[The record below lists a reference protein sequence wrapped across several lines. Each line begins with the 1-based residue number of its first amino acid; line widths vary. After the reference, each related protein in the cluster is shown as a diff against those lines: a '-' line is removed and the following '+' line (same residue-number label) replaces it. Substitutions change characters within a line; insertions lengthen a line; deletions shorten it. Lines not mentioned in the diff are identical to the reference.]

1 MISKISILMLVV
13 VVSMIVTAAAV
24 PAYADQE
31 RIDKLQ
37 TQIQKHEDR
46 ILVLED
52 KKNSPNPAANL
63 DERIQRLVDKIADK
77 QAIIDR
83 LIDAIPDTSVP
94 ETVPDTAIP
103 ETPHPTF
110 DITSTYFVDSFS
122 VASQDTTPLGL
133 AFSTN
138 GAKMFVVGNVGD
150 DVNEYIL
157 TTPFDVS
164 TASFVDSFSVA
175 SQDTYPFDLA
185 FSTNGD
191 KMFVVGNV
199 GQDVNEYTLSQ
210 PFDVS
215 TASFVDSFSVASQE
229 ISPLGLA
236 FSTNGAKMFVVGNV
250 GDDVN
255 EYILTTPF
263 DVSTASFV
271 DSFSVASQDTTP
283 LGLAFSTNGAKMF
296 VVGNVGDDVNEY
308 ILTTPFD
315 VSTASFVDSFSVAS
329 QDTAPTGLAFS
340 TNGDKMFVLGDDGN
354 DVNEYELTSVSEL
367 LPVSK
372 PPDIPDTPAPEPVPD
387 TPAPEPVPDTP
398 APEPVPDTP
407 IPESVIIEDSSDLE
421 RIQTLNTNLNAM
433 AAQISELI
441 SHFAEMRSELMSM
454 TQTAPVITPAP
465 IEIDTLGEHVMTD
478 KTHYLAGET
487 VYVSGWVNFNEPTRY
502 QLVDGTW
509 VYNNL
514 GHSPK
519 LMLSGYNDQTGQE
532 WASHTFPEDV
542 KHIIGFGHRSN
553 GDPRGD
559 GPHID
564 GCRILLSMDLTVHDE
579 LCTYGNLTVYANG
592 TLTSHFDVDILRYS
606 GVYELEF
613 GGGASGNARLPALT
627 SNEFIVGP

>member
-1 MISKISILMLVV
+1 MISKTSILMLVV
-13 VVSMIVTAAAV
+13 VASLIVTVSAV

-37 TQIQKHEDR
+37 KQIQKHEDR

-150 DVNEYIL
+150 DVNEYTL

-164 TASFVDSFSVA
+164 TASFVDSFSVT

-185 FSTNGD
+185 FSTNGA

-329 QDTAPTGLAFS
+329 QDTAPTGLTFS
-340 TNGDKMFVLGDDGN
+340 TNGEKMFVVGDDGN
-354 DVNEYELTSVSEL
+354 DVNEYELTAVSEL

-372 PPDIPDTPAPEPVPD
+372 PPVMDGPT
-387 TPAPEPVPDTP
+387 T
-398 APEPVPDTP
+398 
-407 IPESVIIEDSSDLE
+407 DLE
-421 RIQTLNTNLNAM
+421 MIQRIQDLNASLNVM
-433 AAQISELI
+433 AVQINEMI
-441 SHFAEMRSELMSM
+441 SHFAEIRSELMTL
-454 TQTAPVITPAP
+454 TQTASTTPTDPVTTPAP
-465 IEIDTLGEHVMTD
+465 TDPVTTPAPTDPVTTPAPTDPVTTPAPTEVNTLESYLMTD
-478 KTHYLAGET
+478 KTHYLTGET
-487 VYVSGWVNFNEPTRY
+487 VYISGWLNFEEFSSY
-502 QLVDGTW
+502 HSLDGTW
-509 VYNNL
+509 ISHTYTIIP
-514 GHSPK
+514 GIS
-519 LMLSGYNDQTGQE
+519 LSGYNENTGQTWPWNSDHFVDNVYPTLGHNYHNE
-532 WASHTFPEDV
+532 EGSCKMTLSSDV
-542 KHIIGFGHRSN
+542 TLYDEFCTLGNLIVYSN
-553 GDPRGD
+553 G
-559 GPHID
+559 
-564 GCRILLSMDLTVHDE
+564 TF
-579 LCTYGNLTVYANG
+579 
-592 TLTSHFDVDILRYS
+592 TSHFNVDILEYP
-606 GVYELEF
+606 GVYRLTMGDWEYPPMFKFTSSSFEF
-613 GGGASGNARLPALT
+613 TVVP
-627 SNEFIVGP
+627 